1 MIKTGPERSGWLGME
16 KRKRMRHH
24 RVITLGLAGLMA
36 ATVGATVVQ
45 AEPGGCLKY
54 GAAGAVGG
62 HLANHAVLGA
72 TAGCVTG
79 MYRRHE
85 YRKEARNKAKL
96 YDLEH
101 PGAKGTYEQ
110 KATAYDVEHST
121 SPGST
126 TPTTTPQPGT
136 TQSQPSASQQG
147 EERL

>member
-1 MIKTGPERSGWLGME
+1 
-16 KRKRMRHH
+16 MRLH
-24 RVITLGLAGLMA
+24 RVMTLGLAGLMA
-36 ATVGATVVQ
+36 ATVGTTVVQ

-96 YDLEH
+96 YDQEH

-121 SPGST
+121 LRVAQWLLPM
-126 TPTTTPQPGT
+126 
-136 TQSQPSASQQG
+136 PSRSSQQARRG
-147 EERL
+147 KNTCNRA

>member
-1 MIKTGPERSGWLGME
+1 M
-16 KRKRMRHH
+16 
-24 RVITLGLAGLMA
+24 ITLGLAGIVA
-36 ATVGATVVQ
+36 ATVGSTVVQ

-85 YRKEARNKAKL
+85 YRKEARIKAKL
-96 YDLEH
+96 YDQEH

-121 SPGST
+121 TPGKTAPGPNSQPGST
-126 TPTTTPQPGT
+126 QQPATPQ
-136 TQSQPSASQQG
+136 A

>member
-1 MIKTGPERSGWLGME
+1 
-16 KRKRMRHH
+16 MRLH
-24 RVITLGLAGLMA
+24 RVMTLGLASLMA
-36 ATVGATVVQ
+36 ATVGATVVR

-62 HLANHAVLGA
+62 HLANHTMLGA

-96 YDLEH
+96 YDQEH

-121 SPGST
+121 TPGST
-126 TPTTTPQPGT
+126 MAPSSAQPG
-136 TQSQPSASQQG
+136 SAQPQQPASQQG

>member
-1 MIKTGPERSGWLGME
+1 M
-16 KRKRMRHH
+16 
-24 RVITLGLAGLMA
+24 TLGLASLMA
-36 ATVGATVVQ
+36 ATVGATIVR

-62 HLANHAVLGA
+62 HLADHTMLGA

-96 YDLEH
+96 YDQEH

-121 SPGST
+121 APGST
-126 TPTTTPQPGT
+126 MAPSGAQPG
-136 TQSQPSASQQG
+136 SAQPQQPASQQG
-147 EERL
+147 EEHL

>member
-1 MIKTGPERSGWLGME
+1 ME
-16 KRKRMRHH
+16 KEIKRMTLH
-24 RVITLGLAGLMA
+24 RMITLGLAGVMA
-36 ATVGATVVQ
+36 VTVGSAVAQ

-85 YRKEARNKAKL
+85 YRKEAKIKAKL
-96 YDLEH
+96 YDQEH

-121 SPGST
+121 TPGSASGAAPASPGA
-126 TPTTTPQPGT
+126 PAAQP
-136 TQSQPSASQQG
+136 QQG
-147 EERL
+147 QPAAPQAAERL

>member
-1 MIKTGPERSGWLGME
+1 
-16 KRKRMRHH
+16 MRLH
-24 RVITLGLAGLMA
+24 RVMTLGLAGLMA
-36 ATVGATVVQ
+36 ATVGTTVVQ

-96 YDLEH
+96 YDQEH

-121 SPGST
+121 APGST
-126 TPTTTPQPGT
+126 TAPSNAQPG
-136 TQSQPSASQQG
+136 SAQPQQPASLQG
-147 EERL
+147 EEHL

>member
-1 MIKTGPERSGWLGME
+1 M
-16 KRKRMRHH
+16 
-24 RVITLGLAGLMA
+24 TLGLTGLMA
-36 ATVGATVVQ
+36 ATVGATVVR

-62 HLANHAVLGA
+62 HLADHTMLGA

-96 YDLEH
+96 YDQEH

-121 SPGST
+121 APGSAAA
-126 TPTTTPQPGT
+126 PSNAQPGT
-136 TQSQPSASQQG
+136 AKPQQPASQQG
-147 EERL
+147 AERL

>member
-1 MIKTGPERSGWLGME
+1 MTL
-16 KRKRMRHH
+16 H
-24 RVITLGLAGLMA
+24 RVMTLGLTGLMA
-36 ATVGATVVQ
+36 ATMGAGAVQ

-85 YRKEARNKAKL
+85 YRKEAKNKAKL
-96 YDLEH
+96 YDQEH

-121 SPGST
+121 TPGST
-126 TPTTTPQPGT
+126 RSNLKTPSVPPQQGQAPA
-136 TQSQPSASQQG
+136 PQG
-147 EERL
+147 EEHL

>member
-1 MIKTGPERSGWLGME
+1 MTL
-16 KRKRMRHH
+16 H
-24 RVITLGLAGLMA
+24 RVMTLGLAGLMA
-36 ATVGATVVQ
+36 ATVGSTVVQ

-62 HLANHAVLGA
+62 HLANHAVMGA
-72 TAGCVTG
+72 AAGCVTG

-85 YRKEARNKAKL
+85 YRKEAKNKAKL
-96 YDLEH
+96 YDQEH

-126 TPTTTPQPGT
+126 TAKPEGQSAPAQPQ
-136 TQSQPSASQQG
+136 QPATQQG
-147 EERL
+147 EEHL

>member
-1 MIKTGPERSGWLGME
+1 MTL
-16 KRKRMRHH
+16 H
-24 RVITLGLAGLMA
+24 RVMTLGLASLMA
-36 ATVGATVVQ
+36 ATVGTTVVQ

-85 YRKEARNKAKL
+85 YRKEAKHKAKL
-96 YDLEH
+96 YDQEH

-121 SPGST
+121 TPGST
-126 TPTTTPQPGT
+126 TAQPGNP
-136 TQSQPSASQQG
+136 SQPSAQAPQQGQPAVAPQG
-147 EERL
+147 EEHL

>member
-1 MIKTGPERSGWLGME
+1 
-16 KRKRMRHH
+16 MRHH
-24 RVITLGLAGLMA
+24 RVITLALAGLMA
-36 ATVGATVVQ
+36 ATVGTTVVQ

-62 HLANHAVLGA
+62 HFANHTVLGA

-85 YRKEARNKAKL
+85 YRKEAKNKAKL

-126 TPTTTPQPGT
+126 APGNTTSGATPQPGA
-136 TQSQPSASQQG
+136 TQQLPTSPQG

>member
-1 MIKTGPERSGWLGME
+1 MTLH
-16 KRKRMRHH
+16 RM
-24 RVITLGLAGLMA
+24 ITLGLAGVVA

-62 HLANHAVLGA
+62 HLANHTMLGA
-72 TAGCVTG
+72 TAGCITG

-85 YRKEARNKAKL
+85 YRKEARIKAKL
-96 YDLEH
+96 YDQEH

-121 SPGST
+121 TPGSVAGT
-126 TPTTTPQPGT
+126 LPASSGAPAAQPPQG
-136 TQSQPSASQQG
+136 QPAAQG
-147 EERL
+147 AEHL